1 MRSLVVLLVAIP
13 LFADTGLDSYH
24 RARAILDVAATAH
37 GGAEKLLAVKTIRRS
52 MAGDWVDSGQSPRPL
67 AANAEPRSHERDEIV
82 SFIDYSGNRWLELL
96 QEANF
101 SGDHALQI
109 DVVTP
114 DSGFESVK
122 YIDEKPLLQTFAKS
136 DLTSLRVRKFRRYPE
151 GAVRMALER
160 PETLQ
165 YVATDDNSDVIS
177 FTDSLGTRVLLAFD
191 ATTHLLTKLETLRDH
206 PIAGD
211 TTTEILYRDYR
222 DVGGLRLPFEM
233 IDRTAGVP
241 TEVLKTTSI
250 ELNVSEL
257 EEKFRVPSD
266 VARVADDPDE
276 ERVERVGRGVYLIR
290 GAYNVMFAAFR
301 DYVVVLEAPLNTRYA
316 DACIRHIHET
326 VPDKP
331 IRYVVSTHFHFDHI
345 AGIRRYVAEG
355 ATIVTTPDAK
365 PVIERAVASVHTM
378 RPDALSRAPRA
389 AVIETVNDHRVF
401 NDGEQRLDL
410 YDFGPTEHAAQIL
423 LGYFPNEKILF
434 EPDLLDITSTDLVIG
449 VGDTVSMSAKID
461 ALRLD
466 VEKIVPVHGIPSS
479 VDVLYDA
486 LALRAKYIPPAHPL
500 PVRRK
505 RVEVLRDFVTNSRGD
520 RLRVLVTRPEVAR
533 GKVPVIFFVGWL
545 SCDSVEYANGETDGF
560 GSLILRLVN
569 QSGFATVR
577 MDKPGVGESRGT
589 KCSAA
594 DFQSELEGYEA
605 AFDSMKKYDFI
616 DRDRVFVLGISNG
629 GGVSPFVA
637 RHNRVRGFISAGSW
651 GRTWY
656 EHMLENERR
665 TMASDGKSPGE
676 IDAAMKIY
684 ARFYD
689 DYLIR
694 KKTPREIL
702 VAHPEWK
709 PLWQDDLDGQY
720 GRPAAFY
727 QQLQALNLGEAWQ
740 NVEAP
745 VLVIHGSADDVM
757 SDADSR
763 AIVEHVNRRHPG
775 RATYVDVA
783 GMTHGFSIAK
793 QFNSLLVPMLIDWM
807 QAQLVE

>member
-1 MRSLVVLLVAIP
+1 MRSLIALFVAIP
-13 LFADTGLDSYH
+13 LLADTGLDSYH
-24 RARAILDVAATAH
+24 RARAVLDAGAAAH
-37 GGAEKLLAVKTIRRS
+37 GGADKLLALKTIRRT

-67 AANAEPRSHERDEIV
+67 VANAEPRSHERDAIV
-82 SFIDYSGNRWLELL
+82 SFIDYAGSRWLERLE
-96 QEANF
+96 EANF

-114 DSGFESVK
+114 DGGFESVK
-122 YIDEKPLLQTFAKS
+122 YIDEKPLLQTFATD
-136 DLTSLRVRKFRRYPE
+136 DLPSLRIRKFRRYPE
-151 GAVRMALER
+151 GAIRMALER
-160 PETLQ
+160 LETLQ
-165 YVATDDNSDVIS
+165 YVATDADGDVIS
-177 FTDSLGTRVLLAFD
+177 FTDALGARVLLTFD
-191 ATTHLLTKLETLRDH
+191 ATTHLLTKQETLRDH

-222 DVGGLRLPFEM
+222 DAGGLRLPFETV
-233 IDRTAGVP
+233 DRTAGVA

-250 ELNVSEL
+250 ELNVSEPA
-257 EEKFRVPSD
+257 ESFRAPSD
-266 VARVADDPDE
+266 FARIADDLPE

-290 GAYNVMFAAFR
+290 GGYNVMFAAFR
-301 DYVVVLEAPLNTRYA
+301 DYVVVLEAPLSTHYA

-331 IRYVVSTHFHFDHI
+331 IRYVVATHFHFDHI
-345 AGIRRYVAEG
+345 AGIRSYVAEG

-365 PVIERAVASVHTM
+365 SVIERAIASLHTM
-378 RPDALSRAPRA
+378 RPDRLSRAPRA

-401 NDGEQRLDL
+401 DDGEQRLDL
-410 YDFGPTEHAAQIL
+410 FDLGPTEHAAQIL
-423 LGYFPNEKILF
+423 AGYFPNEKILF
-434 EPDLLDITSTDLVIG
+434 EPDLLDITSSDLVIG
-449 VGDTVSMSAKID
+449 VGDTVSMSEKID
-461 ALRLD
+461 SLALD

-479 VDVLYDA
+479 VDVLHNA
-486 LALRAKYIPPAHPL
+486 LELRGKYIPPPHPL
-500 PVRRK
+500 RPRRK
-505 RVEVLRDFVTNSRGD
+505 RIEVLRDFVTNRRGD
-520 RLRVLVTRPEVAR
+520 RLRVFVTRPIAVS

-560 GSLILRLVN
+560 GSLILRLID

-577 MDKPGVGESRGT
+577 MEKPGVGESRGT
-589 KCSAA
+589 ECSSA
-594 DFQSELEGYEA
+594 DFASELDGYEA

-616 DRDRVFVLGISNG
+616 DRDRVFVFGISNG
-629 GGVSPFVA
+629 GGFSPLVS
-637 RHNRVRGFISAGSW
+637 RDHRVRGFISAGSW

-656 EHMLENERR
+656 EHMLELERR
-665 TMASDGKSPGE
+665 EMASEGKSPAE

-694 KKTPREIL
+694 KRTPRQIL
-702 VAHPEWK
+702 AVHPEWK
-709 PLWQDDLDGQY
+709 PLWHDEPDGQY

-740 NVEAP
+740 DVDVP

-763 AIVEHVNRRHPG
+763 AIADHVNRRHPG
-775 RATYVDVA
+775 RATYVDVT
-783 GMTHGFSIAK
+783 GMTHGFEIAK
-793 QFNSLLVPMLIDWM
+793 QFDSLLVPLIIDWM